1 MQILMSLL
9 SLSVYLS
16 SSSGVEV
23 VLAAG
28 VFPYVLHLLT
38 SFDAKAES
46 HKTLEAVSAAGGETI
61 EMVLVDAKVRPTQL
75 KCVAYGIQ
83 NEKVN
88 EFWCS
93 TTANTVIC
101 VLSFW
106 RIEWGEG
113 GFKYI
118 TNTGGSQIC
127 FDDDIPE
134 IQDFKSRFPRPHFKV
149 LWVYPFTMA

>member
-1 MQILMSLL
+1 A
-9 SLSVYLS
+9 
-16 SSSGVEV
+16 GVEV

-28 VFPYVLHLLT
+28 VFPYVLRLLT
-38 SFDAKAES
+38 SFDAKVMSSLRPS
-46 HKTLEAVSAAGGETI
+46 HKG
-61 EMVLVDAKVRPTQL
+61 P
-75 KCVAYGIQ
+75 CNIQ
-83 NEKVN
+83 DG
-88 EFWCS
+88 
-93 TTANTVIC
+93 
-101 VLSFW
+101 FW